1 MPPPLLTFD
10 GINSA
15 QSLCGCF
22 PPDTNG
28 DVGPNHYVE
37 TTNVSIKIFDKNGN
51 TLSGP
56 TSFNSFFAPLR
67 QRLAAT
73 QTAETRLFSMTRLPI
88 AG

>member
-10 GINSA
+10 GINSG

-37 TTNVSIKIFDKNGN
+37 TTNVAIKIFDKNGN

-56 TSFNSFFAPLR
+56 TYVQFILFHSASALR
-67 QRLAAT
+67 ERKQRRPVCFL
-73 QTAETRLFSMTRLPI
+73 
-88 AG
+88 